1 MSKIVSL
8 PGVEITQRDFHQIII
23 RGDGSEMFNNIIKE
37 KTSVKPPLR
46 NLEVKY
52 DENYVFGKN
61 SPDQWSLIFIHKKE
75 HNQINNLVT
84 SINVNEDLL
93 ATDCSYGQVY
103 FEIKGSNKDEFLNQL
118 THFDLRENR
127 FPKSTM
133 AQTIVARIDC
143 SIYNLGS
150 KFILTCNKSYEDYF
164 QKRLKDT
171 ALLSNAS

>member
-1 MSKIVSL
+1 MKS
-8 PGVEITQRDFHQIII
+8 TT
-23 RGDGSEMFNNIIKE
+23 NIK
-37 KTSVKPPLR
+37 
-46 NLEVKY
+46 
-52 DENYVFGKN
+52 
-61 SPDQWSLIFIHKKE
+61 
-75 HNQINNLVT
+75 QINNLVT

-93 ATDCSYGQVY
+93 ATDYSYGQVY
-103 FEIKGSNKDEFLNQL
+103 FEIEGSNKDEFLNQL

>member
-1 MSKIVSL
+1 MSKIVSA

-46 NLEVKY
+46 NLEIKY

-93 ATDCSYGQVY
+93 ASDYSYGQVY
-103 FEIKGSNKDEFLNQL
+103 FEIDGENKDKFLNKL
-118 THFDLRENR
+118 THFDLREEK
-127 FPKSTM
+127 FPKATM
-133 AQTIVARIDC
+133 AQTIVARVDC
-143 SIYNLGS
+143 SIYNLGN
-150 KFILTCNKSYEDYF
+150 KYLITCNKSFEDYF
-164 QKRLKDT
+164 QKRLKDS
-171 ALLSNAS
+171 ADLN